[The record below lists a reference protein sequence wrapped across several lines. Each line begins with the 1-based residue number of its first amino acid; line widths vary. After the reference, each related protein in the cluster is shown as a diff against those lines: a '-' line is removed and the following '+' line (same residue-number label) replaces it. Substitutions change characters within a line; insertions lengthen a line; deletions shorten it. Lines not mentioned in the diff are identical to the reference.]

1 MEHGFEVESRLEA
14 QEGHYHNLIPAI
26 AVTTAVLAVLA
37 ALSSLQAGQ
46 SAHHSLAELNRA
58 AILQNQASDQW
69 NFYQAKGIKRHVFEV
84 QRDALRLDRS
94 AKARALATSY
104 DSQVKRYESEQAQIR
119 RDAETLER
127 HRDEATALAQGY
139 DTRYQRLA
147 FGVAFFQIGIVVSSV
162 AAIVLRPSLLYL
174 GILGGAVGGFFLL
187 QALLIPVA
195 AGRGG

>member
-1 MEHGFEVESRLEA
+1 MEHGFEVEARVEA
-14 QEGHYHNLIPAI
+14 QEGHHHGLIPGI

-37 ALSSLQAGQ
+37 AFSSLQAGQ

-84 QRDALRLDRS
+84 QRDALRLDRG
-94 AKARALATSY
+94 ARARALATSY

-127 HRDEATALAQGY
+127 HRDEATALAQRY
-139 DTRYQRLA
+139 DSRYQRLA

-162 AAIVLRPSLLYL
+162 AAIILRPSLWYL

-195 AGRGG
+195 AGQGG